1 MHMNDQFEK
10 ENKNIVASCCM
21 FLAVFC
27 TTDKKQVT
35 PLLYRGYG
43 V

>member
-1 MHMNDQFEK
+1 MRT
-10 ENKNIVASCCM
+10 NIVASCCM

-35 PLLYRGYG
+35 PLAISRVWSVGYLFRN
-43 V
+43 